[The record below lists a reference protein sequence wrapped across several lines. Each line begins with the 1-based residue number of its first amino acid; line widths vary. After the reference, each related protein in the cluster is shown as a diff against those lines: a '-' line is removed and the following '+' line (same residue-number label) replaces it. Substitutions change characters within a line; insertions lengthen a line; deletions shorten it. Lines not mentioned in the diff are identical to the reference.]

1 MKKSLFIGFVA
12 LMAIYACSSEKKE
25 SSEENSVAEATED
38 VIEEVKEEK
47 PNHNSLTAKEK
58 EEGWKLLFDGKT
70 TEGWRGYKK
79 ESFPAAWNI
88 DKNAL
93 HIQGSGRG
101 EAGAKDG
108 GDIVYEKEFADF
120 HLKLE
125 WMVDSAANSGI
136 LYRGKEKFDYIWKT
150 APEMQV
156 LDNKHHPDA
165 KLGKNGNRQA
175 GSLYDLIPA
184 DPQNFKGHGTWN
196 KAEVIAKGNDIV
208 HIQNGDT
215 VVQYTIGSDEMAN
228 LIANSKWA
236 DIGNDDWGNIA
247 SKGFIALQD
256 HGDDVWFRNIKIK
269 ELK

>member
-1 MKKSLFIGFVA
+1 MKKSLFIGFIA
-12 LMAIYACSSEKKE
+12 IMAIYACDSKKSDNSEQEVVEEAISEKVE
-25 SSEENSVAEATED
+25 EATPA
-38 VIEEVKEEK
+38 KTG
-47 PNHNSLTAKEK
+47 PNTLTAQEK
-58 EEGWKLLFDGKT
+58 ADGWKLLFDGKS

-79 ESFPAAWNI
+79 ESFPVAWNV

-101 EAGAKDG
+101 EAGAQDG
-108 GDIVYEKEFADF
+108 GDIVYNQEFADF
-120 HLKLE
+120 HLKVE

-136 LYRGKEKFDYIWKT
+136 LYRGKEEFDYIWKT

-165 KLGKNGNRQA
+165 KLGKNGNRKA
-175 GSLYDLIPA
+175 GSLYDLIAA

-196 KAEVIAKGNDIV
+196 QAEVIAKGNDIV

-215 VVQYTIGSDEMAN
+215 VVQYTIGSEQMAN

-236 DIGNDDWGNIA
+236 DIGNDDWGKIA
-247 SKGFIALQD
+247 AKGYFALQD

-269 ELK
+269 EM

>member
-1 MKKSLFIGFVA
+1 MKKSIIIGIIAVT
-12 LMAIYACSSEKKE
+12 AIYACDSKKND
-25 SSEENSVAEATED
+25 SEEKSVVEESIANK
-38 VIEEVKEEK
+38 VEEVTEKTSPNTLTAEEK
-47 PNHNSLTAKEK
+47 AD
-58 EEGWKLLFDGKT
+58 GWKLLFDGKT

-79 ESFPAAWNI
+79 ETFPAAWNI
-88 DKNAL
+88 DKGAL

-101 EAGAKDG
+101 EAGAQDG
-108 GDIVYEKEFADF
+108 GDIVYKKEFADF

-165 KLGKNGNRQA
+165 KLGKNGNRKA

-184 DPQNFKGHGTWN
+184 DPQNFKGHGKWN
-196 KAEVIAKGNDIV
+196 QAEVIAKGNDIV

-215 VVQYTIGSDEMAN
+215 VVQYTIGSERMAN

-236 DIGNDDWGNIA
+236 DIGNDNWGDIA
-247 SKGFIALQD
+247 SKGLFALQD

-269 ELK
+269 EM

>member
-1 MKKSLFIGFVA
+1 MKKSLFIGFI
-12 LMAIYACSSEKKE
+12 AIIAVYACDSKKSDSSEKE
-25 SSEENSVAEATED
+25 MEDEAISEKV
-38 VIEEVKEEK
+38 EEVTEETA
-47 PNHNSLTAKEK
+47 PNTLSEKEK
-58 EEGWKLLFDGKT
+58 EDGWKLLFDGET

-79 ESFPAAWNI
+79 ESFPVAWNI
-88 DKNAL
+88 DNNAL

-101 EAGAKDG
+101 EAGAQDG
-108 GDIVYEKEFADF
+108 GDIVYDQEFADF
-120 HLKLE
+120 HLTVE

-136 LYRGKEKFDYIWKT
+136 LYRGKEKYDYIWKT

-165 KLGKNGNRQA
+165 KLGKNGNRKA
-175 GSLYDLIPA
+175 GSLYDLIAA

-196 KAEVIAKGNDIV
+196 QAEVIAKGNNIV

-215 VVQYTIGSDEMAN
+215 VVQYTIGSEQMTN

-236 DIGNDDWGNIA
+236 DIGNDDWGKIA
-247 SKGFIALQD
+247 AKGYFALQD

-269 ELK
+269 EM

>member
-1 MKKSLFIGFVA
+1 MKKSLFIGFIA
-12 LMAIYACSSEKKE
+12 LTAIYACDSGKKEKAEE
-25 SSEENSVAEATED
+25 SSEDEAIAEVVEEATD
-38 VIEEVKEEK
+38 EK
-47 PNHNSLTAKEK
+47 AAPNTLTAKEK
-58 EEGWKLLFDGKT
+58 EDGWMLLFDGES

-79 ESFPAAWNI
+79 ESFPVAWNI
-88 DKNAL
+88 DNDAL

-108 GDIVYEKEFADF
+108 GDIVYDKEFADF
-120 HLKLE
+120 HLKIE

-196 KAEVIAKGNDIV
+196 QAEVIAKGNDIV

-215 VVQYTIGSDEMAN
+215 VVQYTIGSDEMAK

-236 DIGNDDWGNIA
+236 DIGNDNWGKIA
-247 SKGFIALQD
+247 PKGFIALQD

-269 ELK
+269 QL